1 MVSHWDDVERER
13 RDVGDMRS
21 WWRDLGAAA
30 GSTAVGVQRIEID
43 PGARAGPVHVHGAEE
58 EIFYVLG
65 CAGLVWVGG
74 AGLVWL
80 DGAAHEVGPGDA
92 IVCLAYG
99 PAHTLIAGDAGLD
112 VLAFGENINP

>member
-43 PGARAGPVHVHGAEE
+43 PGCRAGPVHVHGAEE
-58 EIFYVLG
+58 EIFHVL
-65 CAGLVWVGG
+65 GG

-80 DGAAHEVGPGDA
+80 DGAAHEVAPGDT
-92 IVCLAYG
+92 IVCLAGG
-99 PAHTLIAGDAGLD
+99 PLHTLIAGADGLD
-112 VLAFGENINP
+112 VLAFGENAEPPLVHLPRA